1 MSSQLNRNHSFNAHI
16 SLFLVNSLYAAGHI
30 IAKGVMPNHLSPTT
44 FIFFRIL
51 GATILFWTIKSF
63 LPKEKIEKKDYKRF
77 FVCALFGITINQL
90 FFFHGL
96 NLSSSIN
103 SGIIMTTNPI
113 LVVVLGYFIIKEKIT
128 GLKLFGVAL
137 GAIGAIL
144 LTVAGNNAKGE
155 SFLGDLFLLINSISY
170 AIYLLIAK
178 PLMQKYSPITVMTY
192 VFTIGTIYML
202 LYPPTYI
209 DTLSTDFSAIPSD
222 IWLKIMYI
230 IIGVTFFTYLLT
242 IYALKYLSPSV
253 SSSYI
258 YFQPMLVIVFAYV
271 FYYLHASED
280 YRNTITAP
288 KIGYMLLIFLGVWIT
303 NFATKRNKKLLKE

>member
-1 MSSQLNRNHSFNAHI
+1 MSTILTKSHSFNAHI

-30 IAKGVMPNHLSPTT
+30 IAKGVMPNYLSPTT

-51 GATILFWTIKSF
+51 GATLLFWTIKLF

-77 FVCALFGITINQL
+77 LVCALFGITVNQL

-144 LTVAGNNAKGE
+144 LTVAGNTAKGE

-192 VFTIGTIYML
+192 VFTIGSIYML

-209 DTLSTDFSAIPSD
+209 DTFSTDFSSIPRE

-258 YFQPMLVIVFAYV
+258 YFQPMLVIVFAYI
-271 FYYLHASED
+271 FYFLNVSED
-280 YRNTITAP
+280 YRNTITLP

-303 NFATKRNKKLLKE
+303 SYATKRNKKSLKV

>member
-1 MSSQLNRNHSFNAHI
+1 M
-16 SLFLVNSLYAAGHI
+16 
-30 IAKGVMPNHLSPTT
+30 
-44 FIFFRIL
+44 
-51 GATILFWTIKSF
+51 
-63 LPKEKIEKKDYKRF
+63 
-77 FVCALFGITINQL
+77 
-90 FFFHGL
+90 
-96 NLSSSIN
+96 
-103 SGIIMTTNPI
+103 
-113 LVVVLGYFIIKEKIT
+113 
-128 GLKLFGVAL
+128 
-137 GAIGAIL
+137 
-144 LTVAGNNAKGE
+144 
-155 SFLGDLFLLINSISY
+155 
-170 AIYLLIAK
+170 IAK

-303 NFATKRNKKLLKE
+303 NFATKRNKKLLTT

>member
-1 MSSQLNRNHSFNAHI
+1 MSSQPNRNHTFNAHI

-30 IAKGVMPNHLSPTT
+30 IAKGVMPNYLTPTT
-44 FIFFRIL
+44 FIFFRIV

-77 FVCALFGITINQL
+77 FICALFGITINQL

-144 LTVAGNNAKGE
+144 LTVSGNTAKGE

-192 VFTIGTIYML
+192 VFTIGSIYML

-209 DTLSTDFSAIPSD
+209 DTFSTDFSSIPSE

-271 FYYLHASED
+271 FYYLNVSED
-280 YRNTITAP
+280 YRNTITIP

-303 NFATKRNKKLLKE
+303 SYATKRNKKSLKA